1 MLYPKW
7 YGPGQAYPQV
17 YGSPVGNQSFESVVE
32 LKSVKLKHVIDPDK
46 RGFVITMAISLIG
59 TFKPT
64 IRTRASFSA
73 TFGGAPSRGGP
84 TPTTKSRML
93 DGT

>member
-1 MLYPKW
+1 M
-7 YGPGQAYPQV
+7 
-17 YGSPVGNQSFESVVE
+17 VE

-46 RGFVITMAISLIG
+46 RGFVITMAIPLIG

-64 IRTRASFSA
+64 IRTRANFPA
-73 TFGGAPSRGGP
+73 TFGGAPNRGGP

-93 DGT
+93 DGTWILFAGGEGLEMILKKLPGKQMPMNL